1 MGSKQKQTRE
11 LQKKQ
16 FEQQIEK
23 RRAFLT
29 EKGLDAKKIRK
40 DQVICHLQSELRRTK
55 AALKSIENQE
65 KIIEKAKKKK
75 LANAEQKKA
84 AGPKEKKKKE
94 AAAPDETG
102 GKKKG
107 EKPAK

>member
-23 RRAFLT
+23 RRALLA
-29 EKGLDAKKIRK
+29 EKGIDARKIKK
-40 DQVICHLQSELRRTK
+40 DPGICHIQSELRRTK
-55 AALKSIENQE
+55 AALKSIENRD
-65 KIIEKAKKKK
+65 KIIEKAKAKKQPT
-75 LANAEQKKA
+75 AEQKKT

-102 GKKKG
+102 GEKKG